1 MNKNLFRICK
11 ILNWIIPVFWA
22 LFLVY
27 NGDMSNYASYAVF
40 FILGYAAFAFFRYQW
55 NLYRSHWTYQSF
67 FFAGYLIGLYNL
79 LTSYDTVWEKGFH
92 DSSSDIALSIKIIA
106 TLVTV
111 FAFASKIITL
121 IGETPQY
128 NAESYNRYKR
138 KHNYKLDSEVDHAVS
153 KIATARNFREKQKA
167 EAELEHAKYMR
178 EQYGYKD
185 E

>member
-1 MNKNLFRICK
+1 M
-11 ILNWIIPVFWA
+11 
-22 LFLVY
+22 
-27 NGDMSNYASYAVF
+27 
-40 FILGYAAFAFFRYQW
+40 
-55 NLYRSHWTYQSF
+55 
-67 FFAGYLIGLYNL
+67 

-153 KIATARNFREKQKA
+153 KLQPQEIFVKNKKLKLNLNMLNT
-167 EAELEHAKYMR
+167 
-178 EQYGYKD
+178 
-185 E
+185 

>member
-1 MNKNLFRICK
+1 M
-11 ILNWIIPVFWA
+11 
-22 LFLVY
+22 
-27 NGDMSNYASYAVF
+27 
-40 FILGYAAFAFFRYQW
+40 
-55 NLYRSHWTYQSF
+55 
-67 FFAGYLIGLYNL
+67 
-79 LTSYDTVWEKGFH
+79 
-92 DSSSDIALSIKIIA
+92 
-106 TLVTV
+106 TV

>member
-1 MNKNLFRICK
+1 M
-11 ILNWIIPVFWA
+11 
-22 LFLVY
+22 
-27 NGDMSNYASYAVF
+27 
-40 FILGYAAFAFFRYQW
+40 
-55 NLYRSHWTYQSF
+55 
-67 FFAGYLIGLYNL
+67 
-79 LTSYDTVWEKGFH
+79 LTSYDTVWEKGFN

-128 NAESYNRYKR
+128 NAESYDRYKR
-138 KHNYKLDSEVDHAVS
+138 KHNYKLDSEVDRAVS